1 MWDGGR
7 PAAEGKNDW
16 ALVRG
21 TGGNMECPQKPIPK
35 AAVSAIGVET
45 LHEHVVFQTLD
56 VRDNQ
61 GWNTMHL
68 DLSQEA
74 ASRFLRDDIS
84 SNKLFEEGLGTI
96 HGVDRD
102 ALSAVIGTSD
112 AGVHDAPVGWARR
125 IVHDLAELED
135 KIFLVHEASLR
146 LSGLLYYYMIL

>member
-21 TGGNMECPQKPIPK
+21 TGWNMECPQKPFPK

-45 LHEHVVFQTLD
+45 VFQTLD

-61 GWNTMHL
+61 GRNTMHL
-68 DLSQEA
+68 DLTQET
-74 ASRFLRDDIS
+74 ASRLLADDLS
-84 SNKLFEEGLGTI
+84 SNELLEERLGAI
-96 HGVDRD
+96 DRVDRD

-125 IVHDLAELED
+125 IVCDLADLED
-135 KIFLVHEASLR
+135 KIFLIHGSSLR
-146 LSGLLYYYMIL
+146 LSCLLYYYMIL